1 MPSETTKVK
10 RTLGQLLLGIFGLIC
25 GISAIVGG
33 QAGYKFGYTSGANV
47 RLGGAIF
54 VVLSAWMII
63 DYLRFKDAT
72 KKEPIQLPETTRGK

>member
-1 MPSETTKVK
+1 MSSETAKVK
-10 RTLGQLLLGIFGLIC
+10 RTLGQLLLGIFGFIC
-25 GISAIVGG
+25 GVSAIVGG
-33 QAGYKFGYTSGANV
+33 QAGYKFGYASGANV

-63 DYLRFKDAT
+63 DYLRFKDAA